1 MRVYVGTY
9 TRGDTGSE
17 GIYQAELDPASGE
30 LTVRGVA
37 ARADNPAFLAL
48 SADRSRLYAVSEV
61 SDHDGAPQGAVAAY
75 RVAPADGALAPMG
88 RQRTGAAG
96 PCHVAEHPSG
106 ALVFAANYAG
116 GALTT
121 YRCAPGGALGERPLT
136 LHHEGSSIDPERQ
149 QEPHPHSVNL
159 SPDGT
164 YLYVPDL
171 GIDRIVCYRIDLAAG
186 TLSKAG
192 SVALA
197 PGSGPRHFTFH
208 PRGRVA
214 YVINELASTIT
225 ALAYDAADG
234 GLTEI
239 DTVSTLPPGFS
250 GSSTCADI
258 HVHPNGRFVYG
269 SNRGHD
275 SIACFAVGGDGRLD
289 PLGHESTQGN
299 TPRNFALDPSGKLLL
314 AANQHSD
321 SIVTF
326 RVDGERGTLQPTGH
340 RAAVPAPVCLVP
352 VHGT

>member
-17 GIYQAELDPASGE
+17 GIYQAELDLASGE
-30 LTVRGVA
+30 LSVRGVA

-61 SDHDGAPQGAVAAY
+61 SDHDGAPQGATAAY
-75 RVAPADGALAPMG
+75 RVAPGHGALSAMG
-88 RQRTGAAG
+88 WQRTGAPG
-96 PCHVAEHPSG
+96 PCHVEVHPSG
-106 ALVFAANYAG
+106 TLAFAANYAG
-116 GALTT
+116 GAITV
-121 YRCAPGGALGERPLT
+121 YRCAPDGALQEGVT
-136 LHHEGSSIDPERQ
+136 IHHEGSSVNPERQ

-159 SPDGT
+159 SPDGN

-171 GIDRIVCYRIDLAAG
+171 GIDRIVRYRIDLRAG
-186 TLSKAG
+186 TVSKAG

-197 PGSGPRHFTFH
+197 PGSGPRHFAFH

-225 ALAYDAADG
+225 ALAYDADDG
-234 GLTEI
+234 GLAEI
-239 DTVSTLPPGFS
+239 DTVSTLPHDFS
-250 GSSTCADI
+250 GSSTCADV

-289 PLGHESTQGN
+289 PIGHESTGGS
-299 TPRNFALDPSGKLLL
+299 TPRNFALDPSGNLLL
-314 AANQHSD
+314 AANQRSD
-321 SIVTF
+321 DVVTF
-326 RVDGERGTLQPTGH
+326 RVDRERGTLQPTGH
-340 RAAVPAPVCLVP
+340 RAKVPAPVCLIP